1 MTPLRPSYDY
11 TNDVAY
17 GKRKTEMNE
26 NHGSHIRWIGGLRCI
41 VGLP

>member
-26 NHGSHIRWIGGLRCI
+26 NQIGRAH
-41 VGLP
+41 V